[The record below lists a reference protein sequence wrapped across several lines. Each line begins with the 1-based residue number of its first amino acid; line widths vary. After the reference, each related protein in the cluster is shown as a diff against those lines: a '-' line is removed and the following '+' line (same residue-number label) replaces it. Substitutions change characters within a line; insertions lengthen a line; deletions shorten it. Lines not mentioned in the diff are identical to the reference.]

1 MKEIILLWGK
11 FNRFTRSNKGMEPKK
26 NDKMIIGRREVANL
40 PEFGLNHVDVKVD
53 SGAYTSSIHVTHC
66 KEIINE
72 EGSLLEVIF
81 LDEKHAS
88 FDNVKHYFKNFRI
101 KKVKSSTGHDQM
113 RYFIK
118 CTIEILGRKIKTEF
132 SLTER
137 RGMRYPILLG
147 RKLLNKRFIIDTS
160 LVNISKQI
168 KTEK

>member
-66 KEIINE
+66 KEIASE
-72 EGSLLEVIF
+72 EGPLLEVIF
-81 LDEKHAS
+81 LDDKHAS
-88 FDNVKHYFKNFRI
+88 FDNVMHYFKNFRI
-101 KKVKSSTGHDQM
+101 KKVKSSTGQEQL

-137 RGMRYPILLG
+137 RGMRFPILLG

-160 LVNISKQI
+160 LVNVSKQI
-168 KTEK
+168 KTGK